1 MKRERL
7 VILLG
12 ILIALVF
19 AYLGLNEWLKSRQA
33 ESPPPP
39 MVIKP
44 QPKPKEETKT
54 TEVKEEKPAEQE
66 AKKDLIAKKIKEEKA
81 ISQKEEPIA
90 QKTKEESKQQARK
103 EDKTISIDAQQKQP
117 EQQKTIAYKKEGEQQ
132 ERRRVKRPIKKSY
145 VVQIGAFKDKENAQ
159 KALTKVE
166 KMGYKAQIVEEDT
179 YYKVRINIKTANINE
194 ELRRLRSTF
203 GGAIVVK

>member
-33 ESPPPP
+33 ESPPP

-54 TEVKEEKPAEQE
+54 PEVKEEKPAEQE
-66 AKKDLIAKKIKEEKA
+66 ANKDLIAQKIKEEKA

-103 EDKTISIDAQQKQP
+103 EEPVAN
-117 EQQKTIAYKKEGEQQ
+117 KKENEQKAQ
-132 ERRRVKRPIKKSY
+132 EKAKKSY
-145 VVQIGAFKDKENAQ
+145 VVQIGAFKDKENAK
-159 KALTKVE
+159 KALAKVE